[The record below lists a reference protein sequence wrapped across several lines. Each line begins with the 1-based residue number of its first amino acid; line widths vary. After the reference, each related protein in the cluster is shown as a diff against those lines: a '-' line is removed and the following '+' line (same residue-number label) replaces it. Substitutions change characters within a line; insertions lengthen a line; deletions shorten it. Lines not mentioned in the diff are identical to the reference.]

1 MSTTPRTDAAT
12 YPADCLGKTLVVH
25 RDLAA
30 ALETELK
37 EAEQEDNAANHYLSR
52 AEKAEAELAQAKER
66 VDGERG
72 YSIEVENERQVLQEK
87 VSELED
93 DLNVARHR
101 LNEAEGDAEQME
113 KDLNFKISELEDLL
127 AEAEERE

>member
-12 YPADCLGKTLVVH
+12 YPADCLGKTQVVH

-30 ALETELK
+30 ALETELR
-37 EAEQEDNAANHYLSR
+37 EAEQVDNAANHYRAR

-66 VDGERG
+66 VH
-72 YSIEVENERQVLQEK
+72 NEMMFSESVQGQNLDLVRK
-87 VSELED
+87 VSELEGE
-93 DLNVARHR
+93 LEAARLR
-101 LNEAEGDAEQME
+101 LAESEGDAEQME
-113 KDLNFKISELEDLL
+113 DLNFKISELEDLL